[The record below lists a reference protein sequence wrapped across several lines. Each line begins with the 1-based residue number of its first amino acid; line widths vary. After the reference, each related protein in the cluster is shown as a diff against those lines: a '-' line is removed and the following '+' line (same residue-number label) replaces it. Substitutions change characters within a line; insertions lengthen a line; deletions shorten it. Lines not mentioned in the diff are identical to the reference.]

1 MQIEIKQ
8 EQQLSAR
15 QLQSLQVLQM
25 SRIDLLRCLN
35 TLAEENP
42 VVDLET
48 PAAEETFSD
57 TANDLER
64 RLHWLEDVGP
74 GPGRT
79 AYAPEE
85 ETLSPVDRIG
95 TDGGLWETLP
105 LFLRRQIADLPVS
118 RTDKALL
125 CYLSDC
131 LDDDG
136 YMRFSDAELAEGLSA
151 PEEQVSRGMARLRRL
166 EPAGIGARDL
176 PQCLLLQ
183 LERLG
188 DESAAVPIVREY
200 LEPLG
205 RGRFRAI
212 AAALGIPEEEVR
224 RALAKIRQLDPYP
237 GRQFCR
243 AERPAHILPDIL
255 VTEQD
260 GVYVCDESRVT
271 RAEFRI
277 SSFYRQLYDTTD
289 DPEVRQYL
297 KGKLQQAD
305 HMLRAVH
312 QRRSTLLRCGM
323 FIARHQQ
330 DFFRLGSRGLHPL
343 CMTDAAADGF
353 IRNQVGKLF
362 KCFRIHCAERRQV
375 AEDCTHGFQ
384 PALALSAAFIVFG
397 IGQRAFFVGVADD
410 DGITGHVQRNQLA
423 LDGDAV
429 QQNAAA
435 RFAVGAG
442 ILIHDAAV
450 DADKVVFGTLRQQ
463 GEFAQIRADAAQ
475 NHGGVSGDDFQRSRR
490 RKPRAKRQ
498 RRIEEHIKALQLNA
512 EFCKLVKNADL
523 VSAPVFSAFGIH
535 FGEADGDQCAF
546 QVICGHADFI
556 RTVFTDQQIV
566 ADVQGGWQDIAAVI
580 VNVFADQVDPA
591 RCKKQPR
598 RFTRAVKG
606 FKFGKQ
612 PVPDGFIQKIT
623 ILYAH
628 IKDTLLLKK

>member
-57 TANDLER
+57 TADDLER

-176 PQCLLLQ
+176 PQCLLLQLAQGKHFTEENIHLLRSGLPLCLLLQ

-343 CMTDAAADGF
+343 CMADAAAELELHVSTISRALKDKYL
-353 IRNQVGKLF
+353 Q
-362 KCFRIHCAERRQV
+362 CAWGVFPMDYFFSGNAVSGGDTTAGSACALLRELVAGEDRGHPLSDEALCAAMKAQGCDISRRTV
-375 AEDCTHGFQ
+375 A
-384 PALALSAAFIVFG
+384 
-397 IGQRAFFVGVADD
+397 
-410 DGITGHVQRNQLA
+410 
-423 LDGDAV
+423 
-429 QQNAAA
+429 
-435 RFAVGAG
+435 
-442 ILIHDAAV
+442 
-450 DADKVVFGTLRQQ
+450 KYRQQ
-463 GEFAQIRADAAQ
+463 LGIPNSAQRML
-475 NHGGVSGDDFQRSRR
+475 G
-490 RKPRAKRQ
+490 
-498 RRIEEHIKALQLNA
+498 L
-512 EFCKLVKNADL
+512 
-523 VSAPVFSAFGIH
+523 
-535 FGEADGDQCAF
+535 
-546 QVICGHADFI
+546 
-556 RTVFTDQQIV
+556 
-566 ADVQGGWQDIAAVI
+566 
-580 VNVFADQVDPA
+580 
-591 RCKKQPR
+591 
-598 RFTRAVKG
+598 
-606 FKFGKQ
+606 
-612 PVPDGFIQKIT
+612 
-623 ILYAH
+623 
-628 IKDTLLLKK
+628 

>member
-57 TANDLER
+57 TADDLER

-79 AYAPEE
+79 AYTPEE

-166 EPAGIGARDL
+166 EPAGVGARDL

-188 DESAAVPIVREY
+188 DESAAVPIVRAY

-260 GVYVCDESRVT
+260 GVYVCDESRVA

-343 CMTDAAADGF
+343 RMTDAAAELELHVSTVSRALKDKYL
-353 IRNQVGKLF
+353 Q
-362 KCFRIHCAERRQV
+362 CAWGVFPMDYFFSGNAISGGDTTAGSACALLRELVAGEDRAHPLSDEALCAAMKARGCDISRRTV
-375 AEDCTHGFQ
+375 A
-384 PALALSAAFIVFG
+384 
-397 IGQRAFFVGVADD
+397 
-410 DGITGHVQRNQLA
+410 
-423 LDGDAV
+423 
-429 QQNAAA
+429 
-435 RFAVGAG
+435 
-442 ILIHDAAV
+442 
-450 DADKVVFGTLRQQ
+450 KYRQQ
-463 GEFAQIRADAAQ
+463 LGIPNSAQRML
-475 NHGGVSGDDFQRSRR
+475 G
-490 RKPRAKRQ
+490 
-498 RRIEEHIKALQLNA
+498 L
-512 EFCKLVKNADL
+512 
-523 VSAPVFSAFGIH
+523 
-535 FGEADGDQCAF
+535 
-546 QVICGHADFI
+546 
-556 RTVFTDQQIV
+556 
-566 ADVQGGWQDIAAVI
+566 
-580 VNVFADQVDPA
+580 
-591 RCKKQPR
+591 
-598 RFTRAVKG
+598 
-606 FKFGKQ
+606 
-612 PVPDGFIQKIT
+612 
-623 ILYAH
+623 
-628 IKDTLLLKK
+628 